1 MQATDNH
8 TNTQEA
14 KAIVTP
20 IKFTAANGFVW
31 VLIKPTWKKP
41 YCEYKNESDAKTRNT
56 GKGRMKTQEEAV
68 AAFQSRKNQESP
80 IDQPP
85 PLFSMT
91 DEELADTANV
101 DFDEEKEQ
109 SSQQKQQAQ
118 EEKQNAP
125 QPTILQRLLEKE
137 RALGEAA
144 TKNVVF
150 SPPLISRAEVGVIGR
165 GTVNIIQGAF
175 GSHKSRLA
183 ELLASLML
191 TTDDSQNPQFLE
203 FKRAMLDRFCVCY
216 IDTERNQKEEL
227 PFAVQGI
234 KLRAGFSLEQLPES
248 FRFTSIKGEKRSDRF
263 NAIETFIHHVRDKTV
278 LHLFCLIDVVTDAI
292 GDFND
297 PKESMKLFDF
307 LGNLCDNYDA
317 TFLLV
322 IHQNPGTEKARGHTG
337 TEAANKAST
346 VLQIGLEKDA
356 NGNETDL
363 IKLRYLKLR
372 RGKKP
377 EPLYLQFCKESN
389 GLQLAGADAIAS
401 HINHRKYKADSDDI
415 ADRLV
420 SLLENGPIP
429 KGEVF
434 KILESEF
441 GAKNATIRNRL
452 KMVID
457 EQPFM
462 TDEQGRAV
470 RLGEYREGKKQYY
483 RLELIE
489 QAEA

>member
-1 MQATDNH
+1 MISEQDKDTD
-8 TNTQEA
+8 
-14 KAIVTP
+14 
-20 IKFTAANGFVW
+20 FTA
-31 VLIKPTWKKP
+31 
-41 YCEYKNESDAKTRNT
+41 ER
-56 GKGRMKTQEEAV
+56 
-68 AAFQSRKNQESP
+68 
-80 IDQPP
+80 P
-85 PLFSMT
+85 PLFDMS
-91 DEELADTANV
+91 DEELADTANRQ
-101 DFDEEKEQ
+101 FEPEEPQASKTATPPQ
-109 SSQQKQQAQ
+109 ADKKQAML
-118 EEKQNAP
+118 N
-125 QPTILQRLLEKE
+125 RLLSTEQV
-137 RALGEAA
+137 LSEAA
-144 TKNVVF
+144 TKKVVF
-150 SPPLISRAEVGVIGR
+150 SPPLISREEAGIIGR

-183 ELLASLML
+183 ELLAALML
-191 TTDDSQNPQFLE
+191 TTNDSQDSQFLG
-203 FKRAMLDRFCVCY
+203 FKRAVLERFCVCY

-227 PFAVQGI
+227 PYAVQGI
-234 KLRAGFSLEQLPES
+234 KVRAGYSIEEQPEQ
-248 FRFTSIKGEKRSDRF
+248 FRFTTIKGEKRADRF
-263 NAIETFIHHVRDKTV
+263 DAIETFVHHVREKTS

-356 NGNETDL
+356 SGIETDL

-377 EPLYLQFCKESN
+377 EPLFLQFCQESN
-389 GLQLAGADAIAS
+389 GLKLAGADAIAS
-401 HINHRKYKADSDDI
+401 HINHRKHKADSDEI
-415 ADRLV
+415 ADRLE
-420 SLLENGPIP
+420 SLLADGPME

-441 GAKNATIRNRL
+441 GAKNATIRERL
-452 KMVID
+452 KQVLA

-462 TDEQGRAV
+462 MDEQGNSV
-470 RLGEYREGKKQYY
+470 RLAEYRDGRKQYY
-483 RLELIE
+483 HLKPIDDEE
-489 QAEA
+489 EEETQNFQETE

>member
-1 MQATDNH
+1 MITEQNKGTYRP
-8 TNTQEA
+8 
-14 KAIVTP
+14 P
-20 IKFTAANGFVW
+20 I
-31 VLIKPTWKKP
+31 
-41 YCEYKNESDAKTRNT
+41 CD
-56 GKGRMKTQEEAV
+56 
-68 AAFQSRKNQESP
+68 
-80 IDQPP
+80 
-85 PLFSMT
+85 MT
-91 DEELADTANV
+91 DEQLAATADY
-101 DFDEEKEQ
+101 DFATEEPEQ
-109 SSQQKQQAQ
+109 QSETETKPDGKQSM
-118 EEKQNAP
+118 
-125 QPTILQRLLEKE
+125 LQRLLTTEKT
-137 RALGEAA
+137 LGDAA
-144 TKNVVF
+144 TQRVVF
-150 SPPLISRAEVGVIGR
+150 SPPLISRDEIGIIGR

-183 ELLASLML
+183 ELLAALML
-191 TTDDSQNPQFLE
+191 TTTNDTTDPQFLE
-203 FKRAMLDRFCVCY
+203 FKRAILERFCVCY

-234 KLRAGFSLEQLPES
+234 KLRAGYELNDKPEP
-248 FRFTSIKGEKRSDRF
+248 FRFTSIKGEQRKDRF
-263 NAIETFIHHVRDKTV
+263 HAIETFIGHVRDQTT

-356 NGNETDL
+356 SGNETDL

-389 GLQLAGADAIAS
+389 GLVLAGVDAIAS
-401 HINHRKYKADSDDI
+401 HINHRKHKADSDEV
-415 ADRLV
+415 ATRLE
-420 SLLENGPIP
+420 SLLADGPMV
-429 KGEVF
+429 KKEVWD
-434 KILESEF
+434 ILESEF
-441 GAKNATIRNRL
+441 KAKNATIRQRL
-452 KMVID
+452 KQVIE
-457 EQPFM
+457 EQPLM

-470 RLGEYREGKKQYY
+470 QLGEYRGGRQQYY
-483 RLELIE
+483 RLEPFVDSDE
-489 QAEA
+489 GGENESPEASG